1 MSELLFEYKVRAKH
15 RLGFKEFSF
24 YATTDIEEF
33 LNRNSID
40 YVRNMTDTVENRLFK
55 EIERLNNIINELEKE
70 LDRGY
75 RDLFEHE
82 LVPGRELITN
92 IKNYLQELKGS
103 DKK

>member
-1 MSELLFEYKVRAKH
+1 MNEDKTITMEILSFIKYKDECYEVGEIIKHLLNKLDEKN
-15 RLGFKEFSF
+15 
-24 YATTDIEEF
+24 D
-33 LNRNSID
+33 
-40 YVRNMTDTVENRLFK
+40 

-92 IKNYLQELKGS
+92 IKNYLQELKGV
-103 DKK
+103 DKE